1 MLSVP
6 MSCLKL
12 KGDCAFSV
20 AAPRLWGDLLVHI
33 DVDSI
38 KSSLKTHLFLWLL
51 DQCNF
56 TNQGALLLV
65 FIFDCL
71 WSAAAVYICFRN
83 KNVFPRLWSFC
94 FDIEI

>member
-1 MLSVP
+1 

-56 TNQGALLLV
+56 TNQSALLLV

-71 WSAAAVYICFRN
+71 MYSTCGQQLLFTFALEIKMSFL
-83 KNVFPRLWSFC
+83 VFGLFVL
-94 FDIEI
+94 I